1 MQVSDF
7 KVDFRLKKNSKAF
20 AWNSWNVLT
29 RMRRKKGHF
38 VNIRGG
44 DAKIATDTKSLDSR
58 YAYHVSNGDVRE
70 PISKVGSA
78 MRLCFSRRV
87 Y

>member
-1 MQVSDF
+1 MESTECLNEDA
-7 KVDFRLKKNSKAF
+7 KK
-20 AWNSWNVLT
+20 
-29 RMRRKKGHF
+29 KKKKRGRF
-38 VNIRGG
+38 MYIRGG

-58 YAYHVSNGDVRE
+58 YAYHVSNGDVIE

-78 MRLCFSRRV
+78 MRLCFSRGV

>member
-7 KVDFRLKKNSKAF
+7 KVDFRLKKKLKGICMEFMECFNEDAK
-20 AWNSWNVLT
+20 
-29 RMRRKKGHF
+29 KKGHF

-58 YAYHVSNGDVRE
+58 YAYYVSNHRYIPSVTGLETSVIDVLSVLR
-70 PISKVGSA
+70 
-78 MRLCFSRRV
+78 
-87 Y
+87 